1 MSVRNPLYRTG
12 LGNASPFRNLEL
24 DRICVGRPYGARSRS
39 VRLPRIPRPSRVFRN
54 QTIIVSTRTRAR
66 PAQACVS
73 MHPQIHLCAYSA
85 GFVQAK
91 THAFPHGTEAL
102 APITLAS
109 ADLSFFQFQ
118 QSLDSA
124 VNDSL
129 RGLSPVTY
137 VLVLGAGLASSLSPC
152 TLSVLPLTIGYI
164 GGYSSSATD
173 GSGPTPQGPAVFR
186 ALSFGAGVASTL
198 TVLGLVST
206 AVGSAYG
213 STGSALP
220 IGMHTLLPDA

>member
-1 MSVRNPLYRTG
+1 MLR
-12 LGNASPFRNLEL
+12 
-24 DRICVGRPYGARSRS
+24 
-39 VRLPRIPRPSRVFRN
+39 
-54 QTIIVSTRTRAR
+54 QT
-66 PAQACVS
+66 
-73 MHPQIHLCAYSA
+73 MYLQIHPCAYVA
-85 GFVQAK
+85 GFVQAE
-91 THAFPHGTEAL
+91 TRAFLHATEAL

-109 ADLSFFQFQ
+109 ADLSFFEFQ

-124 VNDSL
+124 VTDSL

-173 GSGPTPQGPAVFR
+173 GSGQTSQGPAVFR

-198 TVLGLVST
+198 TALGLLST

-220 IGMHTLLPDA
+220 IGTIHLPLTIVCEGKHTWLQCGCGCFLCSLLPSPYYTPLYVLARSLPHCTALLPH